1 MKGTSDLNS
10 SKEQSSSKHSLD
22 KVDQAYSAPPW
33 WYDVRGFF
41 ILTFAYR
48 SSIFRQIKLFGDNMK
63 ESHLESA
70 VGTGTLMGFIL
81 LWRKMMRKPPI
92 KIFAFDYARTMLDG
106 ARSRFKNEKYV
117 TLFNADAA
125 ALPFADSSFDSAN
138 IANAFHCFPDPS
150 GAVKELYRV
159 LKPGAEVAVHVI
171 LPAEVPGFINWVSRS
186 IIKWGQKKGLLKRGY
201 TQQEVD
207 DIFTQQGFQITYRH
221 ISGNTYD
228 LKASK

>member
-1 MKGTSDLNS
+1 MENNPDLNA
-10 SKEQSSSKHSLD
+10 SKEDLSSKHSLNA
-22 KVDQAYSAPPW
+22 VDQAYSAPPW

-48 SSIFRQIKLFGDNMK
+48 SSIFRQIKLFGENMIG
-63 ESHLESA
+63 SHLESA
-70 VGTGTLMGFIL
+70 VGTGSLMGIIL
-81 LWRKMMRKPPI
+81 YWRKIMRKPSV
-92 KIFAFDYARTMLDG
+92 KISAFDYAKTMLDG
-106 ARSRFKNEKYV
+106 ARSRFKENKNV

-125 ALPFADSSFDSAN
+125 DLPFADTSFDSAN
-138 IANAFHCFPDPS
+138 IANAFHCFPDPN

-159 LKPGAEVAVHVI
+159 LKPGAQVAVNVI
-171 LPAEVPGFINWVSRS
+171 LPAEGPGPINWFSRS

-207 DIFTQQGFQITYRH
+207 DIFAKQGFQITYRH

-228 LKASK
+228 LRASR